1 MQLGDLVAKSYVVNK
16 TGFHSTL
23 TSHDSANVSNV
34 TNGMHNFWVGAY
46 VNLVS
51 KVDGDG
57 KLFNKDSQNLL
68 KIKKTYTVNH
78 NYGDGATSADQKSII
93 VSS

>member
-57 KLFNKDSQNLL
+57 KLFNKDSQNLF
-68 KIKKTYTVNH
+68 KDKKRLIR
-78 NYGDGATSADQKSII
+78 SII
-93 VSS
+93 TMVTAQLQQTKIYHC